1 MPQLRI
7 VLIILLI
14 LIQYPL
20 WFGKGGWLSVWAS
33 HKQIEAQE
41 AQNRLL
47 AQENQKIQADIDDLK
62 KGTEAIEEHAR
73 RELNMI
79 KQNEIYI
86 QYPQQVAK

>member
-7 VLIILLI
+7 VLIALLI

-20 WFGKGGWLSVWAS
+20 WFGKGGWLSVNAFN
-33 HKQIEAQE
+33 KQIEAQE
-41 AQNRLL
+41 AKNRLL

-62 KGTEAIEEHAR
+62 DGTDAIEEHAR

-79 KQNEIYI
+79 RQNEIYI
-86 QYPQQVAK
+86 QYPQQVSK

>member
-1 MPQLRI
+1 M
-7 VLIILLI
+7 
-14 LIQYPL
+14 
-20 WFGKGGWLSVWAS
+20 SVWVS

-47 AQENQKIQADIDDLK
+47 AQENQKIMADIDDLK
-62 KGTEAIEEHAR
+62 ADTGTDAIEEHAR